1 MRVTYKGDYS
11 LKAVVALAEMPAGQ
25 VSTIQELSKKL
36 DIPIKFLEQVLL
48 GLKNGG
54 FLASRRG
61 KNGGYYLAKK
71 ATDITVAD
79 VLSFVDGPMVP
90 IACVDSCYVGCS
102 DVTVCPIRP
111 VFVRVNDAINQ
122 VVKAVTIKDII
133 ESRPKPETE
142 YAI

>member
-11 LKAVVALAEMPAGQ
+11 LKAIVTLAELPAGQ
-25 VSTIQELSKKL
+25 VSTIHDLSSKL

-61 KNGGYYLAKK
+61 KNGGYYLARK

-79 VLSFVDGPMVP
+79 VLRFVDGPLVP
-90 IACVDSCYVGCS
+90 IACVDPCYIGCN
-102 DVTVCPIRP
+102 DVSICPIRP
-111 VFVRVNDAINQ
+111 VFQKVNIAINE
-122 VVKAVTIKDII
+122 VVTNITIKDII
-133 ESRPKPETE
+133 DSRPKLGDA
-142 YAI
+142 YSI

>member
-11 LKAVVALAEMPAGQ
+11 LKAVVTLAELPEGQ
-25 VSTIQELSKKL
+25 VTNIPELSKKL

-71 ATDITVAD
+71 AKDIMVSD
-79 VLSFVDGPMVP
+79 ILSFVDGPLAP
-90 IACVDSCYVGCS
+90 IACVDPCYRGCS
-102 DVTVCPIRP
+102 EVTECPIRP
-111 VFVRVNDAINQ
+111 VFQRVNAAINA
-122 VVKAVTIKDII
+122 VVNHVSIQEII
-133 ESRPKPETE
+133 DARPIQEVE
-142 YAI
+142 YSI

>member
-11 LKAVVALAEMPAGQ
+11 LKAIVTLAELPDGQ
-25 VSTIQELSKKL
+25 VATIPDLSKRL

-71 ATDITVAD
+71 AQDITVAS
-79 VLSFVDGPMVP
+79 VLSYVDGPLIP
-90 IACVDSCYVGCS
+90 IACVDPCYVGCS
-102 DVTVCPIRP
+102 DVSVCPIRP
-111 VFVRVNDAINQ
+111 VFVKVNDAINQ
-122 VVKAVTIKDII
+122 VVNQITIKEII
-133 ESRPKPETE
+133 ETRPKPESE
-142 YAI
+142 YTI